1 VRGVVFLEWAEE
13 EIEEA
18 ADYLDE
24 EAPGLGDEFFAEVQ
38 RTIGRLR
45 LNPYVGPKIEA
56 RVHRIALRR
65 FSYDLIYV
73 IPPSSVLVVAVVH
86 HRRDPGYWR
95 NRL

>member
-1 VRGVVFLEWAEE
+1 MRDVVVLEWAEE

-24 EAPGLGDEFFAEVQ
+24 EVPGLGDAFLVEVQ
-38 RTIGRLR
+38 RTIGRLKR
-45 LNPYVGPKIEA
+45 NPYVGPKIEP
-56 RVHRIALRR
+56 RVHKIGLRR
-65 FSYDLIYV
+65 FSYDLIYL
-73 IPPSSVLVVAVVH
+73 IPPSSVMVVAVVH

>member
-1 VRGVVFLEWAEE
+1 MRDVVVLEWAEE

-18 ADYLDE
+18 ANYLDE
-24 EAPGLGDEFFAEVQ
+24 EAPGLGDEFVEEVQ

-45 LNPYVGPKIEA
+45 RNPYVGPKIEPT
-56 RVHRIALRR
+56 VHKIGLRR
-65 FSYDLIYV
+65 FRYDLIYLT
-73 IPPSSVLVVAVVH
+73 PPSSVIVVAVVH

>member
-1 VRGVVFLEWAEE
+1 VRGVVVLESAEE
-13 EIEEA
+13 EIEAA

-24 EAPGLGDEFFAEVQ
+24 ETPGLGDEFLAEVQ

-45 LNPYVGPKIEA
+45 LNPYVGPKIKP
-56 RVHRIALRR
+56 RVHKIGLRR
-65 FSYDLIYV
+65 FSYDLIYL
-73 IPPSSVLVVAVVH
+73 IPPSSVVIVAVVH